1 MVRTFDFVFRL
12 KRSEEERNKIY
23 SMMEEAE
30 NTDYDLGGWHLSFE
44 QDRRIVIIT
53 DNGTDESLSC
63 KFVPAEISYDSLK
76 ELIDPDDKQETE
88 LQITYL

>member
-1 MVRTFDFVFRL
+1 MVRTFDFVFLL
-12 KRSEEERNKIY
+12 KRSEEERDKVY

-30 NTDYDLGGWHLSFE
+30 NTDYDLGGWHLSFV

-53 DNGTDESLSC
+53 NNGTDESLFY

-76 ELIDPDDKQETE
+76 ELINPDNKQDAEFY
-88 LQITYL
+88 IKYL